1 MIEISKLIPG
11 ISEVVPHLYDELTQK
26 EVFEPMFEQM
36 LSSVTRVERP
46 TLVHM
51 LGIPGCGKST
61 FIKQNMK
68 KFENY
73 LIISFDDIMESI
85 PQYHEDVLKLGS
97 VEAFKKWEIPARIAG
112 YELLIRAINKK
123 VNILFDHGGSPA
135 CHVELMKNVGTYC
148 GYKTAIYELSC
159 PVDVAIRRVK
169 VREMRTKR
177 HTPENMIRQRYELLK
192 NRGFEYMAIVNEYHV
207 VSSSRH
213 FNV

>member
-123 VNILFDHGGSPA
+123 INILFDHGGFPA
-135 CHVELMKNVGTYC
+135 CHVELMKNIKRY
-148 GYKTAIYELSC
+148 GYKTVMYELSC
-159 PVDVAIRRVK
+159 NVDEAIRRVRI
-169 VREMRTKR
+169 REMRTKR
-177 HTPENMIRQRYELLK
+177 HTPENMIRQRYNLLK
-192 NRGFEYMAIVNEYHV
+192 DRGFEYMREVDEFHV
-207 VSSSRH
+207 VSTSRH
-213 FNV
+213 FNQ